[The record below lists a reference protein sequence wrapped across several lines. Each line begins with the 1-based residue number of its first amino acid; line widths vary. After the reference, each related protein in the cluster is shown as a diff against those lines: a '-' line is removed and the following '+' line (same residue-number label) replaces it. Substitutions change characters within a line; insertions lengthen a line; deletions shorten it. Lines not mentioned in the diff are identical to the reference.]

1 MRRVSKMVWLVLGW
15 AMTSALAQ
23 ASVFNEELRARYP
36 ASQRLEFSAG
46 ENPVVALQQ
55 PAQVALPRGVAIV
68 LLDTY
73 AHGLTLPVARQ
84 LAERLSRWGWH
95 VTLLPVE
102 IVAGSDAGPA
112 NLLPD
117 SRYTDN
123 TQPGLSHTAWNNEVL
138 LRLNGAL
145 NALSEQPGYRIII
158 GQGMNGAAL
167 LNLDAQ
173 QILPATDSLITI
185 APFWPENTL
194 NAAVASHLKDSQT
207 PVLDI
212 SGGGYN
218 RWSEQTTAQR
228 ERIARVNLKLHYR
241 QTQLHE
247 TTGTALHDPD
257 FVSPFVSQVSKTIY
271 GWVDYLGW

>member
-1 MRRVSKMVWLVLGW
+1 MRRVNKIIGLVLGW
-15 AMTSALAQ
+15 VLTNTLAQ
-23 ASVFNEELRARYP
+23 ASVFNEELKARYP

-68 LLDTY
+68 LLDTFSQ
-73 AHGLTLPVARQ
+73 GLTLPVARQ
-84 LAERLSRWGWH
+84 LADRLSRWGWH

-102 IVAGSDAGPA
+102 IMADSDATLNNNVPV
-112 NLLPD
+112 
-117 SRYTDN
+117 SRYTD
-123 TQPGLSHTAWNNEVL
+123 TTRSGLSHTAWNNEVL

-173 QILPATDSLITI
+173 QTLPATDSLITI
-185 APFWPENTL
+185 APFWPDNSL
-194 NAAVASHLKDSQT
+194 NAAVAGHLKDSQT

-212 SGGGYN
+212 SGGLYN
-218 RWSEQTTAQR
+218 RWSAQTSAQR

-241 QTQLHE
+241 QKQLNE
-247 TTGTALHDPD
+247 MTSMAFHDPD